1 MADWRETLRRL
12 IDTPPLMGIEVIQS
26 PIETYVKE
34 LVGSYETYLRQQIQ
48 VHCDPDV
55 LEQTARKNKELMEE
69 LDKIYDE
76 IISGELVAVRHARW
90 KKEND
95 DWFDFFVC
103 PECGRKEYHAEP
115 YCNCGCK
122 MDLKE
127 TEKGG

>member
-12 IDTPPLMGIEVIQS
+12 IDTPPVMGIEVIQS
-26 PIETYVKE
+26 PIEQYTKD
-34 LVGSYETYLRQQIQ
+34 LVGRYEYYLRQQIQ

-69 LDKIYDE
+69 IDKIYE
-76 IISGELVAVRHARW
+76 ALKSGELIEERRAYW
-90 KKEND
+90 KEGD
-95 DWFDFFVC
+95 DGWFTYYTC
-103 PECGRKEYHAEP
+103 SECGRRELNREP

-122 MDLKE
+122 MNIGD